1 MARFS
6 FIFIDVWKKYFSR
19 FFVLHITQKTI
30 ADDDGTFRISTFSF
44 FSSSLFETM
53 TWWCVNSSFVNF
65 SSFWMFFF
73 VFFQKKSVG
82 SSIFL
87 FYVSLLFIYWKRH
100 QPFTN
105 PWILIKLKLIH
116 ELIDYYNFKKKI
128 VLLCSNSF
136 CLSWDDGAVYITMW
150 WMLTVLSV
158 EFIVA
163 SGNTKKTCQPVT
175 LIISFHLLKMCCN
188 VAPVQLKRP
197 PTQLETANSLHVL
210 RQWNW
215 SSLLLCC

>member
-1 MARFS
+1 MFE
-6 FIFIDVWKKYFSR
+6 KKYFSR
-19 FFVLHITQKTI
+19 FLFFTSHKRRSPMMTAHSEFRHSLSSPPLYLKRWC
-30 ADDDGTFRISTFSF
+30 DDVSIPH
-44 FSSSLFETM
+44 LLI
-53 TWWCVNSSFVNF
+53 F

-73 VFFQKKSVG
+73 FFQKIG
-82 SSIFL
+82 WIIHFL

-116 ELIDYYNFKKKI
+116 ELIHYYNFKKKI
-128 VLLCSNSF
+128 VLLCSNLF

-175 LIISFHLLKMCCN
+175 LIISFHLLKCVAMSHLCN
-188 VAPVQLKRP
+188 
-197 PTQLETANSLHVL
+197 
-210 RQWNW
+210 
-215 SSLLLCC
+215 

>member
-1 MARFS
+1 LNVFFCFFS
-6 FIFIDVWKKYFSR
+6 KKIGWIIH
-19 FFVLHITQKTI
+19 FFVLCF
-30 ADDDGTFRISTFSF
+30 ASF
-44 FSSSLFETM
+44 H
-53 TWWCVNSSFVNF
+53 
-65 SSFWMFFF
+65 
-73 VFFQKKSVG
+73 
-82 SSIFL
+82 
-87 FYVSLLFIYWKRH
+87 LLK
-100 QPFTN
+100 PFTN

-116 ELIDYYNFKKKI
+116 ELIHYYYFKTKI

>member
-1 MARFS
+1 
-6 FIFIDVWKKYFSR
+6 
-19 FFVLHITQKTI
+19 
-30 ADDDGTFRISTFSF
+30 
-44 FSSSLFETM
+44 
-53 TWWCVNSSFVNF
+53 
-65 SSFWMFFF
+65 MFFTSHKRRSPMMTAHSEFRHSLSSPPLYLKRWRDDVSIPHLLIFHHFECF
-73 VFFQKKSVG
+73 VFFFFQKKSVG

-197 PTQLETANSLHVL
+197 PTQLETVCMCYFNGTGRLSFCAARVT
-210 RQWNW
+210 
-215 SSLLLCC
+215 